1 MGESGLKTI
10 IVVRRRP
17 AADPSTMTEKFLS
30 HDLLDRGRIS
40 SIDSEEVSLGYPW
53 FGHNRPLCS
62 SAGVPVR
69 SRSGIVRFLSSL
81 SAVLTVIG
89 SVILTSSG
97 AGASGLG
104 CDNSQI
110 TDEPVS
116 FNATSVEMTLPYGYL
131 CHLMESRGKEISNQ
145 RAAYTSNAS
154 IYGPL
159 VGEICNWRIDFV
171 YYDTKGDE
179 YMRDKGETVNNCKG
193 ASRVVAKNKTVPQY
207 GSTCAELFVDGK
219 VRLTQCH
226 SMNE

>member
-1 MGESGLKTI
+1 
-10 IVVRRRP
+10 
-17 AADPSTMTEKFLS
+17 
-30 HDLLDRGRIS
+30 
-40 SIDSEEVSLGYPW
+40 
-53 FGHNRPLCS
+53 
-62 SAGVPVR
+62 
-69 SRSGIVRFLSSL
+69 VRFLSSL
-81 SAVLTVIG
+81 FAVLTVIG
-89 SVILTSSG
+89 LVLANSSG

-116 FNATSVEMTLPYGYL
+116 LNATSVEMTLPYGYL

-193 ASRVVAKNKTVPQY
+193 ASRVAAKSKTLPQY

-226 SMNE
+226 GMNE